1 MGKAEILIFMIGLI
15 IGCLITYIL
24 SNLISRSKNK
34 NILKDNINQF
44 IQILKNIK
52 SDKTK
57 FKSRVNNT
65 IYIETNL
72 SDYGDVG
79 LVCLLDKKD
88 SLDLDERAPGFMAI
102 FKDGKCIYTSNPID
116 SDLVNEISKEI
127 ELKHNKDINDV
138 IDILGFV
145 FSREDFE
152 KSFNIKEIRNVIKK
166 EESDIDEIVKKNKKR
181 FNIDEILDK
190 ISKIGIDNLT
200 EEEKQFL
207 NNYNK

>member
-1 MGKAEILIFMIGLI
+1 MGKIEILIFMIGLI

-34 NILKDNINQF
+34 SILKDNINQF

-88 SLDLDERAPGFMAI
+88 ISI
-102 FKDGKCIYTSNPID
+102 FKDEKCIYTSNLIN
-116 SDLVNEISKEI
+116 SDLVNEITKEI

-138 IDILGFV
+138 IEILGFV

-152 KSFNIKEIRNVIKK
+152 KSFNVNIKEIKNGVKK
-166 EESDIDEIVKKNKKR
+166 EESDIEKILKKNKKR
-181 FNIDEILDK
+181 FDIDEILDK

>member
-1 MGKAEILIFMIGLI
+1 MGKIEILIFMIGLI

-34 NILKDNINQF
+34 SILKDNINQF

-88 SLDLDERAPGFMAI
+88 SL
-102 FKDGKCIYTSNPID
+102 Y
-116 SDLVNEISKEI
+116 
-127 ELKHNKDINDV
+127 
-138 IDILGFV
+138 FV
-145 FSREDFE
+145 
-152 KSFNIKEIRNVIKK
+152 
-166 EESDIDEIVKKNKKR
+166 
-181 FNIDEILDK
+181 
-190 ISKIGIDNLT
+190 
-200 EEEKQFL
+200 QF
-207 NNYNK
+207 

>member
-1 MGKAEILIFMIGLI
+1 MGKIEILIFMIGLI

-34 NILKDNINQF
+34 SILKDNINQF

-88 SLDLDERAPGFMAI
+88 ISI
-102 FKDGKCIYTSNPID
+102 FKDEKCIYTSNLIN
-116 SDLVNEISKEI
+116 SDLVNEITKEI

-138 IDILGFV
+138 IEILGFV

-152 KSFNIKEIRNVIKK
+152 KSFNVNIKEIKNDIKK
-166 EESDIDEIVKKNKKR
+166 EESDIEKILKKNKKR
-181 FNIDEILDK
+181 FDIDEILDK

>member
-1 MGKAEILIFMIGLI
+1 MGKIQIEVLIFISGLL

-34 NILKDNINQF
+34 SILKDNINQF

-88 SLDLDERAPGFMAI
+88 ISI
-102 FKDGKCIYTSNPID
+102 FKDEKCIYTSNLIN
-116 SDLVNEISKEI
+116 SDLINEITKAI

-138 IDILGFV
+138 VEILGFV

-152 KSFNIKEIRNVIKK
+152 KSFNVNIKEIKNGVKK
-166 EESDIDEIVKKNKKR
+166 EESDIEKILKKNKKR
-181 FNIDEILDK
+181 FDIDEILDK
-190 ISKIGIDNLT
+190 IGKVGIENLT

-207 NNYNK
+207 KNHNK

>member
-1 MGKAEILIFMIGLI
+1 MGKIGIEGYLFISGLLIG
-15 IGCLITYIL
+15 GLITYVIL
-24 SNLISRSKNK
+24 NLISRSKNK
-34 NILKDNINQF
+34 SILEDNKNQF

-52 SDKTK
+52 SGKTK

-72 SDYGDVG
+72 NDYGNVGIVYLMDKQDV
-79 LVCLLDKKD
+79 
-88 SLDLDERAPGFMAI
+88 AI
-102 FKDGKCIYTSNPID
+102 FKDEKCIYTSNLID
-116 SDLVNEISKEI
+116 NDLVNEITKAI

-138 IDILGFV
+138 IEVLGFV

-152 KSFNIKEIRNVIKK
+152 KSFNVNIKEMKNNIKK
-166 EESDIDEIVKKNKKR
+166 EESDIEKIVNKNKKR
-181 FNIDEILDK
+181 FDIDEILDK
-190 ISKIGIDNLT
+190 ISKVGIENLT

>member
-1 MGKAEILIFMIGLI
+1 MGKIQIEGLIFISGLL

-34 NILKDNINQF
+34 SILKDNINQF

-65 IYIETNL
+65 IFIETNL

-88 SLDLDERAPGFMAI
+88 ISI
-102 FKDGKCIYTSNPID
+102 FKDEKCIYTSNLIN
-116 SDLVNEISKEI
+116 SDLINEITKAI

-138 IDILGFV
+138 VEILGFV

-152 KSFNIKEIRNVIKK
+152 KSFNVNIKEIKNGVKK
-166 EESDIDEIVKKNKKR
+166 EESDIEKILKKNKKR
-181 FNIDEILDK
+181 FDIDEILDK
-190 ISKIGIDNLT
+190 ISKVGIENLT

>member
-1 MGKAEILIFMIGLI
+1 MGKIEILIFMIGLI

-34 NILKDNINQF
+34 SILKDNINQF

-88 SLDLDERAPGFMAI
+88 ISI
-102 FKDGKCIYTSNPID
+102 FKDEKCIYTSNLIN
-116 SDLVNEISKEI
+116 SDLVNEITKEI

-138 IDILGFV
+138 IEILGFV

-152 KSFNIKEIRNVIKK
+152 KSFNVNIKEIKNDIKK
-166 EESDIDEIVKKNKKR
+166 EESDIEKILKKNKKR
-181 FNIDEILDK
+181 FDIDEILDK
-190 ISKIGIDNLT
+190 ISKVGIQNLT

>member
-1 MGKAEILIFMIGLI
+1 MGKIQIEGLMFI
-15 IGCLITYIL
+15 SGLLIGCLITYIL

-34 NILKDNINQF
+34 SILKDNINQF

-88 SLDLDERAPGFMAI
+88 ISI
-102 FKDGKCIYTSNPID
+102 FKDEKCIYTSNLIN
-116 SDLVNEISKEI
+116 SDLINEITKAI

-138 IDILGFV
+138 VEILGFV

-152 KSFNIKEIRNVIKK
+152 KSFNVNIKEIKNGVKK
-166 EESDIDEIVKKNKKR
+166 EESDIEKILKKNKKR
-181 FNIDEILDK
+181 FDIDEILDK
-190 ISKIGIDNLT
+190 IGKVGIENLT

-207 NNYNK
+207 KNHNK

>member
-1 MGKAEILIFMIGLI
+1 MGKIGIEGLMFI
-15 IGCLITYIL
+15 SGLLIGCLITYIL

-34 NILKDNINQF
+34 SILKDNINQF

-88 SLDLDERAPGFMAI
+88 ISI
-102 FKDGKCIYTSNPID
+102 FKDEKCIYTSNLIN
-116 SDLVNEISKEI
+116 SDLVNEITKEI

-138 IDILGFV
+138 IEILGFV

-152 KSFNIKEIRNVIKK
+152 KSFNVNIKEIKNDIKK
-166 EESDIDEIVKKNKKR
+166 EESDIEKILKKNKKR
-181 FNIDEILDK
+181 FDIDEILDK
-190 ISKIGIDNLT
+190 ISKVGIQNLT

>member
-1 MGKAEILIFMIGLI
+1 MGKIQIEGLIFISGLL

-34 NILKDNINQF
+34 SILKDNINQF

-72 SDYGDVG
+72 SNYGDVG

-88 SLDLDERAPGFMAI
+88 ISI
-102 FKDGKCIYTSNPID
+102 FKDEKCIYTSNLINR
-116 SDLVNEISKEI
+116 DLINEITKAI

-138 IDILGFV
+138 VEILGFV

-152 KSFNIKEIRNVIKK
+152 KSFNVNIKEIKNGVKK
-166 EESDIDEIVKKNKKR
+166 EESDIEKILKKNKKR
-181 FNIDEILDK
+181 FDIDEILDK
-190 ISKIGIDNLT
+190 ISKVGIKNLT

>member
-88 SLDLDERAPGFMAI
+88 SLDIDERAPGFMAI

-138 IDILGFV
+138 VDILGFV
-145 FSREDFE
+145 FSKEDFE

-190 ISKIGIDNLT
+190 ISKIGIDNLK
-200 EEEKQFL
+200 EEEKQL
-207 NNYNK
+207 LKNYNK

>member
-1 MGKAEILIFMIGLI
+1 MGKIQIEGLIFISGLL

-34 NILKDNINQF
+34 SILKDNINQF

-88 SLDLDERAPGFMAI
+88 ISI
-102 FKDGKCIYTSNPID
+102 FKDEKCIYTSNLIN
-116 SDLVNEISKEI
+116 SDLINEITKAI

-138 IDILGFV
+138 VEILGFV

-152 KSFNIKEIRNVIKK
+152 KSFNVNIKEIKNGVKK
-166 EESDIDEIVKKNKKR
+166 EESDIEKILKKNKKR
-181 FNIDEILDK
+181 FDIDEILDK
-190 ISKIGIDNLT
+190 ISKVGIENLT

>member
-138 IDILGFV
+138 VDILGFV
-145 FSREDFE
+145 FSKEDFE

>member
-1 MGKAEILIFMIGLI
+1 MGKIQIEVLIFISGLL

-34 NILKDNINQF
+34 SILKDNINQF

-88 SLDLDERAPGFMAI
+88 ISI
-102 FKDGKCIYTSNPID
+102 FKDEKCIYTSNLIN
-116 SDLVNEISKEI
+116 SDLINEITKAI

-138 IDILGFV
+138 VEILGFV

-152 KSFNIKEIRNVIKK
+152 KSFNVNIKEIKNGVKK
-166 EESDIDEIVKKNKKR
+166 EESDIEKILKKNKKR
-181 FNIDEILDK
+181 FDIDEILDK
-190 ISKIGIDNLT
+190 ISKVGIENLT

>member
-1 MGKAEILIFMIGLI
+1 MGKIQIEGLMFI
-15 IGCLITYIL
+15 SGLLIGCLITYIL

-34 NILKDNINQF
+34 SILKDNINQF

-88 SLDLDERAPGFMAI
+88 ISI
-102 FKDGKCIYTSNPID
+102 FKDEKCIYTSNLIN
-116 SDLVNEISKEI
+116 SDLINEITKAI

-138 IDILGFV
+138 VEILGFV

-152 KSFNIKEIRNVIKK
+152 KSFNVNIKEIKNGVKK
-166 EESDIDEIVKKNKKR
+166 EESDIEKILKKNKKR
-181 FNIDEILDK
+181 FDIDEILDK
-190 ISKIGIDNLT
+190 IGKVGIENLT

>member
-1 MGKAEILIFMIGLI
+1 MGKIQIEGLIFISGLL

-34 NILKDNINQF
+34 SILKDNINQF

-88 SLDLDERAPGFMAI
+88 ISI
-102 FKDGKCIYTSNPID
+102 FKDEKCIYTSNLIN
-116 SDLVNEISKEI
+116 SDLINEITKAI

-138 IDILGFV
+138 VEILGFV

-152 KSFNIKEIRNVIKK
+152 KSFNVNIKEIKNGVKK
-166 EESDIDEIVKKNKKR
+166 EESDIEKILKNNKKR
-181 FNIDEILDK
+181 FDIDEILDK
-190 ISKIGIDNLT
+190 IGKVGIENLT

>member
-1 MGKAEILIFMIGLI
+1 
-15 IGCLITYIL
+15 
-24 SNLISRSKNK
+24 
-34 NILKDNINQF
+34 
-44 IQILKNIK
+44 
-52 SDKTK
+52 
-57 FKSRVNNT
+57 
-65 IYIETNL
+65 
-72 SDYGDVG
+72 
-79 LVCLLDKKD
+79 
-88 SLDLDERAPGFMAI
+88 MAI
-102 FKDGKCIYTSNPID
+102 FKDGKCIYTSNLID

-138 IDILGFV
+138 IDILGLV

>member
-1 MGKAEILIFMIGLI
+1 MGKIQIEVLIFISGLL

-34 NILKDNINQF
+34 SILKDNINQF

-88 SLDLDERAPGFMAI
+88 ISI
-102 FKDGKCIYTSNPID
+102 FKDEKCIYTSNLIN
-116 SDLVNEISKEI
+116 SDLINEITKAI

-138 IDILGFV
+138 VEILGFV

-152 KSFNIKEIRNVIKK
+152 KSFNVNIKEIKNGVKK
-166 EESDIDEIVKKNKKR
+166 EESDIEKILKKNKKR
-181 FNIDEILDK
+181 FDIDEILDK
-190 ISKIGIDNLT
+190 ISKVGIQNLT

>member
-1 MGKAEILIFMIGLI
+1 MGKIQIEGLMFI
-15 IGCLITYIL
+15 SGLLIGCLITYIL

-34 NILKDNINQF
+34 SILKDNINQF

-88 SLDLDERAPGFMAI
+88 ISI
-102 FKDGKCIYTSNPID
+102 FKDEKCIYTSNLIN
-116 SDLVNEISKEI
+116 SDLVNEITKEI

-138 IDILGFV
+138 IEILGFV

-152 KSFNIKEIRNVIKK
+152 KSFNVNIKEIKNDIKK
-166 EESDIDEIVKKNKKR
+166 EESDIEKILKKNKKR
-181 FNIDEILDK
+181 FDIDEILDK
-190 ISKIGIDNLT
+190 ISKVGIQNLT

>member
-1 MGKAEILIFMIGLI
+1 MGKIQIEGLMFI
-15 IGCLITYIL
+15 SGLLIGCLITYIL

-34 NILKDNINQF
+34 SILKDNINQF

-88 SLDLDERAPGFMAI
+88 ISI
-102 FKDGKCIYTSNPID
+102 FKDEKCIYTSNLIN
-116 SDLVNEISKEI
+116 SDLINEITKAI

-138 IDILGFV
+138 VEILGFV

-152 KSFNIKEIRNVIKK
+152 KSFNVNIKEIKNGVKK
-166 EESDIDEIVKKNKKR
+166 EESDIEKILKNNKKR
-181 FNIDEILDK
+181 FDIDEILDK
-190 ISKIGIDNLT
+190 IGKVGIENLT

>member
-1 MGKAEILIFMIGLI
+1 MGKIQIEGLIFISGLL

-34 NILKDNINQF
+34 SILKDNINQF

-88 SLDLDERAPGFMAI
+88 ISI
-102 FKDGKCIYTSNPID
+102 FKDEKCIYTSNLIN
-116 SDLVNEISKEI
+116 SDLVNEITKEI

-138 IDILGFV
+138 IEILGFV

-152 KSFNIKEIRNVIKK
+152 KSFNVNIKEIKNDIKK
-166 EESDIDEIVKKNKKR
+166 EESDIEKILKKNKKR
-181 FNIDEILDK
+181 FDIDEILDK
-190 ISKIGIDNLT
+190 ISKVGIQNLT